1 MTAHQEQHAAVAG
14 ARFASRGTGAGRW
27 TRAGMALGSLVLAS
41 SVACKDSNVP
51 FFTAPTSISNTP
63 AGIQNAV
70 TGLFAASRQ
79 DIGNDVINLSM
90 FARDIANIQEDNP
103 ENAVDGLG
111 LVAIPPSGDLV
122 WDNEYLSIGAAI
134 SLINAVPTV
143 APAYSAPQAAAI
155 IGIAQT
161 IEALDLMVVAE
172 SRDTLGIPVH
182 AAAGG
187 GPGPVYCNEDVWQQ
201 IVAELDSANTQLQAA
216 GSIPLPV
223 KLPAGFSSV
232 SATAGPST
240 AAGSFASF
248 NRALAA
254 KAGLEYAYAIA
265 RNAPGTSPT
274 QFLPGAPNVNALTR
288 ADSAATASALYTPT
302 SLSPEPVSGWTD
314 APNGV
319 FWDWSAQ
326 AGDVVN
332 PLNNQEG
339 ISVTLKTLVADVD
352 TINDMRWKAK
362 FGPNPN
368 ALQLTQ
374 YDSVTVRALYIA
386 YPATSTPIPI
396 IRSESLVLDRAQIQ
410 LGLGNF
416 AEAATLVNDVHQQVG
431 GFTNPLNIAA
441 NYTAVRDSLMKE
453 ERISTVFEG
462 SNDRVISIRM
472 YDLEAIADTTFHQED
487 LHTTVLPVP
496 SSEVQGRGGH
506 YTVTCPVLP

>member
-1 MTAHQEQHAAVAG
+1 
-14 ARFASRGTGAGRW
+14 
-27 TRAGMALGSLVLAS
+27 MALGSLVLAS

-51 FFTAPTSISNTP
+51 FYTAPTSISNTP
-63 AGIQNAV
+63 SGIQNAV

-79 DIGNDVINLSM
+79 DVGNDVINLSM

-103 ENAVDGLG
+103 ENAIDGLG
-111 LVAIPPSGDLV
+111 LTPIPPSGDLV
-122 WDNEYLSIGAAI
+122 WDNLYVSIGAAI
-134 SLINAVPTV
+134 SIINAVPTV
-143 APAYSAPQAAAI
+143 APAYTAQQAAAV

-161 IEALDLMVVAE
+161 IEALNLMVLAE

-182 AAAGG
+182 AANGG
-187 GPGPVYCNEDVWQQ
+187 GVGPVYCNKDVWQQ
-201 IVAELDSANTQLQAA
+201 IVAELDSANNQLQTA
-216 GSIPLPV
+216 GAIPLPV
-223 KLPAGFSSV
+223 KLPPGFSLV
-232 SATAGPST
+232 STSAGPST

-254 KAGLEYAYAIA
+254 KAGLEYAYAAA
-265 RNAPGTSPT
+265 RNSPGTSPT
-274 QFLPGAPNVNALTR
+274 LTAGGAPLITALTR

-302 SLSPEPVSGWTD
+302 SLSPEPVGGWTD
-314 APNGV
+314 AANGV

-332 PLNNQEG
+332 PLNNQQG

-352 TINDMRWKAK
+352 TINDLRWKAK
-362 FGPNPN
+362 FGPNPY

-374 YDSVTVRALYIA
+374 YDSITVRALYIG
-386 YPATSTPIPI
+386 YPGTSTPIPI
-396 IRSESLVLDRAQIQ
+396 IRSEGLVLDRAQIQ

-431 GFTNPLNIAA
+431 GFATPLNIAA

-472 YDLEAIADTTFHQED
+472 YDLETVADTTFHAED
-487 LHTTVLPVP
+487 LHTTVIPVP
-496 SSEVQGRGGH
+496 SSEVQGRGGN
-506 YTVTCPVLP
+506 YTLTCP

>member
-1 MTAHQEQHAAVAG
+1 
-14 ARFASRGTGAGRW
+14 
-27 TRAGMALGSLVLAS
+27 MALGSLALAS
-41 SVACKDSNVP
+41 STACKDSNIP
-51 FFTAPTSISNTP
+51 FYTAPTSISNTP
-63 AGIQNAV
+63 DGIQNAM

-103 ENAVDGLG
+103 ENAIDGLG
-111 LVAIPPSGDLV
+111 LAAIPPSGDLV
-122 WDNEYLSIGAAI
+122 WDNMYVSIGAAI
-134 SLINAVPTV
+134 SIINAVPTV
-143 APAYSAPQAAAI
+143 APAYTAQQAAAV

-161 IEALDLMVVAE
+161 IEALDLMILAE

-182 AAAGG
+182 AATGG
-187 GPGPVYCNEDVWQQ
+187 GPGPVYCNKDVWQQ
-201 IVAELDSANTQLQAA
+201 IVAELDSANNQLQKA

-223 KLPAGFSSV
+223 NLPAGFSAV

-254 KAGLEYAYAIA
+254 KAGLEYAYAFA
-265 RNAPGTSPT
+265 RNAAGTSPT
-274 QFLPGAPNVNALTR
+274 QFAPGAPNVNALTR
-288 ADSAATASALYTPT
+288 ADSAATASALYTPA
-302 SLSPEPVSGWTD
+302 SLSPEPAGAWTD
-314 APNGV
+314 APDGV

-332 PLNNQEG
+332 PLNNQRG

-352 TINDMRWKAK
+352 TVNDLRWKAK
-362 FGPNPN
+362 FGPNQFP
-368 ALQLTQ
+368 LQLNQ
-374 YDSVTVRALYIA
+374 YDSVTVRALYLM

-396 IRSESLVLDRAQIQ
+396 IRSEGLVLDRAQIQ

-416 AEAATLVNDVHQQVG
+416 AEAATLINNVHQEVG
-431 GFTNPLNIAA
+431 GFANPLTIAA

-472 YDLEAIADTTFHQED
+472 YDL
-487 LHTTVLPVP
+487 
-496 SSEVQGRGGH
+496 
-506 YTVTCPVLP
+506 

>member
-1 MTAHQEQHAAVAG
+1 MTAHMKQDAALAG
-14 ARFASRGTGAGRW
+14 GRFTSRSAGHRRW
-27 TRAGMALGSLVLAS
+27 TLAAMAIGSLVLAS
-41 SVACKDSNVP
+41 STACKDSNIP
-51 FFTAPTSISNTP
+51 FYTAPTSISNTP
-63 AGIQNAV
+63 DGIQNAV

-122 WDNEYLSIGAAI
+122 WDNMYVSIGAAI
-134 SLINAVPTV
+134 SIINAVPTV
-143 APAYSAPQAAAI
+143 APAYSAPQAAAV

-161 IEALDLMVVAE
+161 IEALDLMILAE

-182 AAAGG
+182 AAAAG
-187 GPGPVYCNEDVWQQ
+187 GPGPVYCNKDVWQQ
-201 IVAELDSANTQLQAA
+201 IVAELDSANNQLQKA

-232 SATAGPST
+232 SATAAPST

-265 RNAPGTSPT
+265 RNAAGTHPT
-274 QFLPGAPNVNALTR
+274 QFLPGAPDVNALTR
-288 ADSAATASALYTPT
+288 ADSAATASALYTPG
-302 SLSPEPVSGWTD
+302 SLSPEPTAGWTD
-314 APNGV
+314 AQDGV

-352 TINDMRWKAK
+352 TVNDLRYKAK

-374 YDSVTVRALYIA
+374 YDSVTVRALYVG

-396 IRSESLVLDRAQIQ
+396 IRSEGLVLDRAQIQ

-416 AEAATLVNDVHQQVG
+416 AEAATLINNVHQEVG
-431 GFTNPLNIAA
+431 GFANPLNIAA
-441 NYTAVRDSLMKE
+441 NYTAVRDTLMKE
-453 ERISTVFEG
+453 ERISTVFES

-472 YDLEAIADTTFHQED
+472 YDLEAIADTTFHNID

-496 SSEVQGRGGH
+496 SSEVQGRGGS
-506 YTVTCPVLP
+506 YVITCP

>member
-1 MTAHQEQHAAVAG
+1 MTAYTKQDAAVAG
-14 ARFASRGTGAGRW
+14 AQSASHGTGHGRW
-27 TRAGMALGSLVLAS
+27 TRAAMALGALVLAT

-51 FFTAPTSISNTP
+51 FYTAPTSISNTP
-63 AGIQNAV
+63 SGIQNAV
-70 TGLFAASRQ
+70 TGLIAASRQ

-103 ENAVDGLG
+103 ENAIDGLG
-111 LVAIPPSGDLV
+111 LAAIPPSGDQV
-122 WDNEYLSIGAAI
+122 WDNMYVSVGAAI
-134 SLINAVPTV
+134 SIIQAVPTV
-143 APAYSAPQAAAI
+143 VPAYTAPQAAAV

-161 IEALDLMVVAE
+161 IEALDLMILAE

-182 AAAGG
+182 AASGG
-187 GPGPVYCNEDVWQQ
+187 GIGPVYCNKDVWQQ
-201 IVAELDSANTQLQAA
+201 IVAELDSANNQLQTA

-223 KLPAGFSSV
+223 KLPPGFGAV

-265 RNAPGTSPT
+265 RNAAGTSPT
-274 QFLPGAPNVNALTR
+274 QFAAGAPDVNALTR
-288 ADSAATASALYTPT
+288 ADSAATASALYTPA
-302 SLSPEPVSGWTD
+302 SLPPEPVGGWTD

-332 PLNNQEG
+332 PLNNQQG

-352 TINDMRWKAK
+352 TVNDLRWKSK
-362 FGPNPN
+362 FGPNQFP
-368 ALQLTQ
+368 LQLNQ
-374 YDSVTVRALYIA
+374 YDSITVRALYNMYA
-386 YPATSTPIPI
+386 ATSTPIPI
-396 IRSESLVLDRAQIQ
+396 IRSEGLVLDRAQIQ

-416 AEAATLVNDVHQQVG
+416 AEATTLINNVHQEVG
-431 GFTNPLNIAA
+431 GFANPLNIAA

-453 ERISTVFEG
+453 ERISTVFEA

-472 YDLEAIADTTFHQED
+472 YDLETIADTTFHAED

-496 SSEVQGRGGH
+496 SSEVQGRGGQ
-506 YTVTCPVLP
+506 YVITCP